1 MEDGTAH
8 RRLLIV
14 DDEPVIR
21 TLLSQKLAR
30 HGFTCATSP
39 SGEHSLELLSRET
52 FDAIISD
59 LNLPG
64 VSGLVLL
71 KEVLAQHRGTAF
83 IMITGEGDVRA
94 GVQAMQSGADDYLV
108 KPFAFDSMLGSVERA
123 LDKKRHEAELEQY
136 RLRLEELVD
145 ERSKQYATARI
156 QIELTYDETLG
167 ALGAALD
174 LRDTETEGHSRRVSR
189 YAMEM
194 ARTYGCSEEELKHIV
209 RGSYLHDIGKIGIPD
224 SILLK
229 PAKLTE
235 EETAV
240 MQTHA
245 RIGYELLQRIA
256 FLEPAAEIVLTH
268 QEKFDGTGYPQGLA
282 GAQIPLGSRFFSVA
296 DTLDAM
302 TSDRP
307 YRRALP
313 FSTARHEIERQSGR
327 QFSPEAV
334 KIFLS
339 RPETIWKDIREEVS
353 EFGEGRVF
361 FGLPIP

>member
-1 MEDGTAH
+1 MEEGTAQ

-21 TLLSQKLAR
+21 ALLSQKLAR
-30 HGFTCATSP
+30 HGFACTTSP
-39 SGEHSLELLSRET
+39 SGEHSLELLSRGT
-52 FDAIISD
+52 FDAVISD

-64 VSGLVLL
+64 ISGLVLL
-71 KEVLAQHRGTAF
+71 EAVLTRHRQSAF
-83 IMITGEGDVRA
+83 IMITGEGDVRD
-94 GVQAMQSGADDYLV
+94 GVRAMKSGADDYLV
-108 KPFAFDSMLGSVERA
+108 KPFAFDAMLGSVERA
-123 LDKKRHEAELEQY
+123 LDKKRREAELERH
-136 RLRLEELVD
+136 RLHLEELV
-145 ERSKQYATARI
+145 EVRSKEYSTAKD

-194 ARTYGCSEEELKHIV
+194 ARAYGCSGEELKHIV

-229 PAKLTE
+229 PAKLSE

-268 QEKFDGTGYPQGLA
+268 QERFDGTGYPQRLA

-307 YRRALP
+307 YRNALP
-313 FSTARHEIERQSGR
+313 FSTARDEIERQSGR

-339 RPETIWKDIREEVS
+339 LPETFWRDIREEVS
-353 EFGEGRVF
+353 ESRERVVF
-361 FGLPIP
+361 SPPPIT